1 MIADYLY
8 NTPAPP
14 AGSTVAVVL
23 FATAYE
29 DSESLNAVVQGKT
42 LAEIVA
48 NSNTLAAGESKKTPV
63 TFGGSGKRKK
73 TSLYGRTYAPE
84 FEFPT
89 SVDFTVHRNGIAR
102 AVFFGLIVG
111 GKIVRGI
118 HMTVALADA
127 EAKASRASFSV
138 DDDPHTSKIKSPGPT
153 GSMIDNMEA
162 VLHISAP
169 LSAASQTGAL
179 ITATLT
185 VRAPDSVA
193 TITTPVSNAVLLVVP
208 ASPSPTAQ
216 VIDPRT
222 ILRNWE
228 YEGITA
234 KSRIGDQ
241 GYSLTNLETST
252 ALMCSVVGKPRLGNH
267 MLRVK
272 FSGTGTS
279 YCAIVPLSSYSLAG
293 RITWRDGLAVNTW
306 HTVRVE
312 VDANDMRSVFV
323 NNTLLYTGANVID
336 LGFYVKDGINKVE
349 FDTGQLGSALL
360 AGYGWL

>member
-23 FATAYE
+23 FATAYA
-29 DSESLNAVVQGKT
+29 DSDSLNAVVQGKT

-63 TFGGSGKRKK
+63 AFGGSGKRKK
-73 TSLYGRTYAPE
+73 TSLYGRTYEPN

-89 SVDFTVHRNGIAR
+89 AVDFTVHRNGTAR

-127 EAKASRASFSV
+127 EAKTSRASFSV
-138 DDDPHTSKIKSPGPT
+138 DDDKYTSKIKSPGPT

-169 LSAASQTGAL
+169 LSDASQVGAVL
-179 ITATLT
+179 TATLT

-193 TITTPVSNAVLLVVP
+193 TITTPVSSANLLLSAAGP
-208 ASPSPTAQ
+208 TPTAWG
-216 VIDPRT
+216 IDPRS
-222 ILRNWE
+222 ILRNWV
-228 YEGITA
+228 YEGISE
-234 KSRIGDQ
+234 KSAIGDQ
-241 GYSLTNLETST
+241 GYSLTNLETAT
-252 ALMCSVVGKPRLGNH
+252 ALMCSVVGKPRKGKY

-272 FSGTGTS
+272 FTGSGTY
-279 YCAIVPLSSYSLAG
+279 YCAIVPLREYSLAG
-293 RITWRDGLAVNTW
+293 RLTWLDTLAVNTW

-312 VDANDMRSVFV
+312 VDANDIRRVFV
-323 NNTLLYTGANVID
+323 NNTLLHTGANVID
-336 LGFYVKDGINKVE
+336 IGFYVLNGINKVE

-360 AGYGWL
+360 EGYDWL

>member
-23 FATAYE
+23 FATAYAS
-29 DSESLNAVVQGKT
+29 SEALNAAVQGKT
-42 LAEIVA
+42 LAEIAA
-48 NSNTLAAGESKKTPV
+48 NSNTLATGESKKTPV
-63 TFGGSGKRKK
+63 AFGGSGKRKK
-73 TSLYGRTYAPE
+73 TSLYGRTYEPN

-118 HMTVALADA
+118 HMSVALSGA

-169 LSAASQTGAL
+169 LSDASQTGAL

-193 TITTPVSNAVLLVVP
+193 TITTPASNAVLLVVP
-208 ASPSPTAQ
+208 ASSSPT
-216 VIDPRT
+216 
-222 ILRNWE
+222 LR
-228 YEGITA
+228 
-234 KSRIGDQ
+234 
-241 GYSLTNLETST
+241 
-252 ALMCSVVGKPRLGNH
+252 
-267 MLRVK
+267 
-272 FSGTGTS
+272 
-279 YCAIVPLSSYSLAG
+279 
-293 RITWRDGLAVNTW
+293 
-306 HTVRVE
+306 
-312 VDANDMRSVFV
+312 
-323 NNTLLYTGANVID
+323 
-336 LGFYVKDGINKVE
+336 
-349 FDTGQLGSALL
+349 
-360 AGYGWL
+360 

>member
-29 DSESLNAVVQGKT
+29 DSESLNAVAQGKT

-48 NSNTLAAGESKKTPV
+48 NSNTLAAGESKKTPAA
-63 TFGGSGKRKK
+63 FGGRGKRKK
-73 TSLYGRTYAPE
+73 SSLYGRTYDAD

-138 DDDPHTSKIKSPGPT
+138 DDDKYTSKIKSPGPT

-169 LSAASQTGAL
+169 LSDASQIGAVL
-179 ITATLT
+179 TATLT
-185 VRAPDSVA
+185 VRAPDSLA
-193 TITTPVSNAVLLVVP
+193 TITPPSSN
-208 ASPSPTAQ
+208 
-216 VIDPRT
+216 
-222 ILRNWE
+222 
-228 YEGITA
+228 
-234 KSRIGDQ
+234 
-241 GYSLTNLETST
+241 ET
-252 ALMCSVVGKPRLGNH
+252 
-267 MLRVK
+267 
-272 FSGTGTS
+272 
-279 YCAIVPLSSYSLAG
+279 
-293 RITWRDGLAVNTW
+293 LAVSQVST
-306 HTVRVE
+306 TQ
-312 VDANDMRSVFV
+312 
-323 NNTLLYTGANVID
+323 I
-336 LGFYVKDGINKVE
+336 
-349 FDTGQLGSALL
+349 
-360 AGYGWL
+360 

>member
-48 NSNTLAAGESKKTPV
+48 NSNTLAAGESKKTPAA
-63 TFGGSGKRKK
+63 FGGRGKRKK
-73 TSLYGRTYAPE
+73 SSLYGRTYDAD

-138 DDDPHTSKIKSPGPT
+138 DDDKYTSKIKSPGPT

-169 LSAASQTGAL
+169 LSDASQIGAVL
-179 ITATLT
+179 TATLT
-185 VRAPDSVA
+185 VRAPDSLA
-193 TITTPVSNAVLLVVP
+193 TITPPSSN
-208 ASPSPTAQ
+208 
-216 VIDPRT
+216 
-222 ILRNWE
+222 
-228 YEGITA
+228 
-234 KSRIGDQ
+234 
-241 GYSLTNLETST
+241 ET
-252 ALMCSVVGKPRLGNH
+252 
-267 MLRVK
+267 
-272 FSGTGTS
+272 
-279 YCAIVPLSSYSLAG
+279 
-293 RITWRDGLAVNTW
+293 LAVSQVST
-306 HTVRVE
+306 TQ
-312 VDANDMRSVFV
+312 
-323 NNTLLYTGANVID
+323 I
-336 LGFYVKDGINKVE
+336 
-349 FDTGQLGSALL
+349 
-360 AGYGWL
+360 

>member
-23 FATAYE
+23 FATAYA
-29 DSESLNAVVQGKT
+29 DGESLNAVVQGKT

-48 NSNTLAAGESKKTPV
+48 NSNTLAAGESKKTPAA
-63 TFGGSGKRKK
+63 FGGRGKRKK
-73 TSLYGRTYAPE
+73 SSLYGRTYDAD

-138 DDDPHTSKIKSPGPT
+138 DDDKYTSKIKSPGPT

-169 LSAASQTGAL
+169 LSDASQIGAVL
-179 ITATLT
+179 TATLT
-185 VRAPDSVA
+185 VRAPDSLA
-193 TITTPVSNAVLLVVP
+193 TITPPSSN
-208 ASPSPTAQ
+208 
-216 VIDPRT
+216 
-222 ILRNWE
+222 
-228 YEGITA
+228 
-234 KSRIGDQ
+234 
-241 GYSLTNLETST
+241 ET
-252 ALMCSVVGKPRLGNH
+252 
-267 MLRVK
+267 
-272 FSGTGTS
+272 
-279 YCAIVPLSSYSLAG
+279 
-293 RITWRDGLAVNTW
+293 LAVSQVST
-306 HTVRVE
+306 TQ
-312 VDANDMRSVFV
+312 
-323 NNTLLYTGANVID
+323 I
-336 LGFYVKDGINKVE
+336 
-349 FDTGQLGSALL
+349 
-360 AGYGWL
+360 

>member
-23 FATAYE
+23 FATAYAG
-29 DSESLNAVVQGKT
+29 SESLNAAVQGKT
-42 LAEIVA
+42 LAEIAA
-48 NSNTLAAGESKKTPV
+48 NSNTLATGESKKTPV
-63 TFGGSGKRKK
+63 AFGGSGKRKR
-73 TSLYGRTYAPE
+73 TSLYGRTYEPN
-84 FEFPT
+84 FEFPA

-102 AVFFGLIVG
+102 AAFFGLIVG

-118 HMTVALADA
+118 HMTVALSGA
-127 EAKASRASFSV
+127 EAKASRVSFSV
-138 DDDPHTSKIKSPGPT
+138 DDDPYTSKIKSPGPT

-169 LSAASQTGAL
+169 LSDASQIGAVL
-179 ITATLT
+179 TATLT
-185 VRAPDSVA
+185 VQAPDSAA
-193 TITTPVSNAVLLVVP
+193 TITTPVSNANLLLSA
-208 ASPSPTAQ
+208 ASPNPTAWK
-216 VIDPRT
+216 IDPRS
-222 ILRNWE
+222 ILRSWV
-228 YEGITA
+228 YEGISE
-234 KSRIGDQ
+234 KSVIGDQ

-252 ALMCSVVGKPRLGNH
+252 ALMCSVVGKPRLGKQ

-293 RITWRDGLAVNTW
+293 RITWLDTLAVNTW

-312 VDANDMRSVFV
+312 VDANDVRRVFV
-323 NNTLLYTGANVID
+323 NNTALYAGANVID
-336 LGFYVKDGINKVE
+336 IGFYVLNGINKVE

-360 AGYGWL
+360 EGYEWL

>member
-23 FATAYE
+23 FATAYA

-48 NSNTLAAGESKKTPV
+48 NSNTLAAGESKKTPAA
-63 TFGGSGKRKK
+63 FGGRGKRKK
-73 TSLYGRTYAPE
+73 SSLYGRTYDAD

-138 DDDPHTSKIKSPGPT
+138 DDDKYTSKIKSPGPT

-169 LSAASQTGAL
+169 LSDASQIGAVL
-179 ITATLT
+179 TATLT
-185 VRAPDSVA
+185 VRAPDSLA
-193 TITTPVSNAVLLVVP
+193 TITPPSSNETLVV
-208 ASPSPTAQ
+208 SQ
-216 VIDPRT
+216 V
-222 ILRNWE
+222 
-228 YEGITA
+228 
-234 KSRIGDQ
+234 
-241 GYSLTNLETST
+241 ST
-252 ALMCSVVGKPRLGNH
+252 
-267 MLRVK
+267 
-272 FSGTGTS
+272 TQ
-279 YCAIVPLSSYSLAG
+279 I
-293 RITWRDGLAVNTW
+293 
-306 HTVRVE
+306 
-312 VDANDMRSVFV
+312 
-323 NNTLLYTGANVID
+323 
-336 LGFYVKDGINKVE
+336 
-349 FDTGQLGSALL
+349 
-360 AGYGWL
+360 

>member
-23 FATAYE
+23 FATAYT

-48 NSNTLAAGESKKTPV
+48 NSNTLAAGESKKTPAA
-63 TFGGSGKRKK
+63 FGGRGKRKK
-73 TSLYGRTYAPE
+73 SSLYGRTYDAD

-138 DDDPHTSKIKSPGPT
+138 DDDKYTSKIKSPGPT

-169 LSAASQTGAL
+169 LSDASQIGAVL
-179 ITATLT
+179 TATLT

-193 TITTPVSNAVLLVVP
+193 TITPPSSN
-208 ASPSPTAQ
+208 
-216 VIDPRT
+216 
-222 ILRNWE
+222 
-228 YEGITA
+228 
-234 KSRIGDQ
+234 
-241 GYSLTNLETST
+241 ET
-252 ALMCSVVGKPRLGNH
+252 
-267 MLRVK
+267 
-272 FSGTGTS
+272 
-279 YCAIVPLSSYSLAG
+279 
-293 RITWRDGLAVNTW
+293 LAVSQVST
-306 HTVRVE
+306 TQ
-312 VDANDMRSVFV
+312 
-323 NNTLLYTGANVID
+323 I
-336 LGFYVKDGINKVE
+336 
-349 FDTGQLGSALL
+349 
-360 AGYGWL
+360 